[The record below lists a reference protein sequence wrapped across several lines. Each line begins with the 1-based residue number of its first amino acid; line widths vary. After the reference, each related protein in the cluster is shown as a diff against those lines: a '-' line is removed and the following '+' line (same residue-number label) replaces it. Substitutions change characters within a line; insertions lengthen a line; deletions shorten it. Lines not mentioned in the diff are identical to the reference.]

1 MPSKVLGQKM
11 FSSLFGTS
19 SYSAASST
27 EALLCFISGTQ
38 SRALCPYSVYSFFI
52 SAPFQK
58 KKKTTS
64 RCWLMVQYPLL
75 PLGAVQSLLTES
87 ILYVETLLKSSGQ
100 TCCQSWTLQ
109 SSIVLPNFKTT
120 TTAFVSRQKKAF
132 RATCTIHLVS
142 KVCLVL
148 LFSSEEVS
156 TWRNLLE
163 WFQQHCVHLQHD
175 VRKQRLYSVVFLVF
189 YVIVPLRLDTLQIQN
204 LVINVINKHSLR
216 TDQQSAAKLHA
227 LRCRCTVVV
236 WKKKK
241 KCLLQLVL

>member
-1 MPSKVLGQKM
+1 MPSKVLGQKK

-19 SYSAASST
+19 CYSATRST
-27 EALLCFISGTQ
+27 EAQVCKAEPSVLTLFIPS
-38 SRALCPYSVYSFFI
+38 LFPHLF
-52 SAPFQK
+52 K

-64 RCWLMVQYPLL
+64 RCWLMVQYLLL

-87 ILYVETLLKSSGQ
+87 ILYVETLLKSSGL

-156 TWRNLLE
+156 TWRNILE

-175 VRKQRLYSVVFLVF
+175 VRKRRLYSVVF
-189 YVIVPLRLDTLQIQN
+189 
-204 LVINVINKHSLR
+204 
-216 TDQQSAAKLHA
+216 
-227 LRCRCTVVV
+227 
-236 WKKKK
+236 
-241 KCLLQLVL
+241 